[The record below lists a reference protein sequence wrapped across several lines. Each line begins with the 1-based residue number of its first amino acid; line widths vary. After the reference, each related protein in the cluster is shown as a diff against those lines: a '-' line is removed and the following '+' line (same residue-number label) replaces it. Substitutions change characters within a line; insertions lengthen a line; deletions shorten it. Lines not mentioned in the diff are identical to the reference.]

1 MKLKSVKK
9 DAVLDL
15 DCTFDCCSV
24 RRDSSDRELFKI
36 QGVKRARSVVVCL
49 HRTSPSQ
56 MVAFVALYIW
66 VGKRTSVRNLAAV
79 EDFLKCNRI
88 QIT

>member
-9 DAVLDL
+9 DAVLNL
-15 DCTFDCCSV
+15 DCVFDCCSV

-36 QGVKRARSVVVCL
+36 QGVKRARSVVCL
-49 HRTSPSQ
+49 HRASPSQ

-66 VGKRTSVRNLAAV
+66 VGKRTSVRNLAAL
-79 EDFLKCNRI
+79 EDFLKCNRT